1 MSDGVYVELDGNG
14 KVLHRFEVQQ
24 DPPVTFWPAGSAEY
38 QALQIADLQEKRC
51 DEVDRLHAA
60 KELYGF
66 TYLGK
71 RYELNDKSQGKITAL
86 GADAA
91 NCINGV
97 TGTEW
102 VPIAFT
108 ASDNTPTYFAQPQDF
123 MPFATAAKKAG
134 LALFGR
140 RAVLKAQIR
149 ASQDP
154 ASIDIEAG
162 WPANV

>member
-14 KVLHRFEVQQ
+14 KVLHRFGVQQ
-24 DPPVTFWPAGSAEY
+24 DPPVAFWATGSAEY
-38 QALQIADLQEKRC
+38 LALQLADLQEKRC

-60 KELYGF
+60 KEVYGF

-71 RYELNDKSQGKITAL
+71 RYELDDRSQGKITAL

-91 NCINGV
+91 NCINAVAGS
-97 TGTEW
+97 EW
-102 VPIAFT
+102 VPITFT
-108 ASDNTPTYFAQPQDF
+108 AADNTPTQFAQPQDF

-134 LALFGR
+134 LVLFAR
-140 RAVLKAQIR
+140 RAALKAQIR

-162 WPANV
+162 WPANT